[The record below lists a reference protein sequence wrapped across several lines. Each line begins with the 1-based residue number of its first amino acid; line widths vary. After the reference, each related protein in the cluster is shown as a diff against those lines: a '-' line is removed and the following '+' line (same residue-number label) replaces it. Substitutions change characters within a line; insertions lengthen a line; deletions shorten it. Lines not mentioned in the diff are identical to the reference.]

1 MNPTTSISNE
11 LQLRYA
17 DDQLNSL
24 YAVLD
29 ELHDAASEGQ
39 LGAMTTIQP
48 NELVGLLRDLI
59 YTAQETISEIE
70 RQAHTA
76 RSRAARRNKTDAN
89 GVTKEVLNLQPL
101 LRLVGPAQDAVAES
115 LQA

>member
-70 RQAHTA
+70 RQART
-76 RSRAARRNKTDAN
+76 ARRNKTDAN
-89 GVTKEVLNLQPL
+89 GVTREVLNLQPL
-101 LRLVGPAQDAVAES
+101 LRLVSPAQEAVAES